1 MNRRTFLNLTA
12 ATCASYLVPH
22 CRAWALRDESGTA
35 SNNKLIVVIL
45 RGGIDGLN
53 VVVPHGEADYYTL
66 RPSIGI
72 QRGNLFDLDGHFGLH
87 PALSALEPFWKNRTL
102 SFVHAS
108 GSPDP
113 TRSHFD
119 AQDYLESGAPGSKVI
134 STGWLNRLLA
144 QLPTKASPVR
154 AISLGP
160 TLPRICSGPATV
172 ATVAPETKNRTLLV
186 DKPTIEQA
194 FDQLYLPRKDE
205 MSKVYADAQ
214 AAHKEV
220 SHALDV
226 ADKQDEAERKEQII
240 ANKGAPLPRNYNYFG
255 KQIAGLFRTD
265 PSVQIAFVDFGGWD
279 THINQGAAQGQ
290 LANHLTPLG
299 AGLADLAKGL
309 GPLYDSTQ
317 IIVMSEFG
325 RTAHEN
331 GNGGTDHGHG
341 NVIWLM
347 GGGAGGAPIGGKVYA
362 RWAGLKTGGLYEQRD
377 LAATTDF
384 RSVLCALLADRMKL
398 SSTALAA
405 IFPDFQYTTNP
416 FVQV

>member
-1 MNRRTFLNLTA
+1 VKRREFLSLAA

-22 CRAWALRDESGTA
+22 CRAWAY
-35 SNNKLIVVIL
+35 SNGQDNVDNKKLIVVIL

-53 VVVPHGEADYYTL
+53 VVIPHGDSEYYAA
-66 RPSIGI
+66 RPTIAI
-72 QRGNLFDLDGHFGLH
+72 PRGSLYDLDGHFGMH
-87 PALSALEPFWKNRTL
+87 PALSSLEPFWQNRTL
-102 SFVHAS
+102 AFVHAS

-119 AQDYLESGAPGSKVI
+119 AQDYLESGVPGSKVT

-144 QLPTKASPVR
+144 QLPANSSPVR
-154 AISLGP
+154 AISIGP
-160 TLPRICSGPATV
+160 TLPRIFSGPATV
-172 ATVAPETKNRTLLV
+172 ATIAPETKNRALV
-186 DKPTIEQA
+186 VDRPAIEQA
-194 FDQLYLPRKDE
+194 FDQLYLGRKDE
-205 MSKVYADAQ
+205 LSKVYGEAL

-220 SHALDV
+220 NQALDI
-226 ADKQDEAERKEQII
+226 AEKQDQHMQREQII

-255 KQIAGLFRTD
+255 KQIAALFRTD
-265 PSVQIAFVDFGGWD
+265 PSVQVAFVDFGGWD
-279 THINQGAAQGQ
+279 THVNQGAAQGQ
-290 LANHLTPLG
+290 LANHLTPLA

-309 GPLYDSTQ
+309 GAQYANTQ

-347 GGGAGGAPIGGKVYA
+347 GGSTPGGKVYA
-362 RWAGLKTGGLYEQRD
+362 RWNGLKNSGLYESRD

-384 RSVLCALLADRMKL
+384 RSVLCAALTEPMRL
-398 SSTALAA
+398 SSKDLST
-405 IFPDFQYTTNP
+405 IFPDFSYANNP
-416 FVQV
+416 FVRT

>member
-1 MNRRTFLNLTA
+1 MKRREFIGLAA

-22 CRAWALRDESGTA
+22 CRAWAY
-35 SNNKLIVVIL
+35 SNGSDNSDSKKLIVVIL

-53 VVVPHGEADYYTL
+53 VVVPHGDPEYYKI
-66 RPSIGI
+66 RPTIGI
-72 QRGNLFDLDGHFGLH
+72 QRASLYDLDGHFGMH
-87 PALSALEPFWKNRTL
+87 PALAPLEPFWQNKTL

-119 AQDYLESGAPGSKVI
+119 AQDYLESGAPGSKVT
-134 STGWLNRLLA
+134 STGWLNRLLT
-144 QLPTKASPVR
+144 QLPTKTSPVR
-154 AISLGP
+154 AISFGP

-172 ATVAPETKNRTLLV
+172 ATVAPETKNRATAV
-186 DKPTIEQA
+186 DKPAIEQA
-194 FDQLYLPRKDE
+194 FDQLYLNRKDE
-205 MSKVYADAQ
+205 LSKIYSDGL

-220 SHALDV
+220 TRALDV
-226 ADKQDEAERKEQII
+226 ADKQDQEALREQII

-265 PSVQIAFVDFGGWD
+265 PSVQVAFVDFGGWD
-279 THINQGAAQGQ
+279 THVNQGAAQGQ
-290 LANHLTPLG
+290 LATHLTPLA
-299 AGLADLAKGL
+299 AGLADLIKGL
-309 GPLYDSTQ
+309 GPLYANTQ
-317 IIVMSEFG
+317 IVVMSEFG

-347 GGGAGGAPIGGKVYA
+347 GGGTPGGKVYA
-362 RWAGLKTGGLYEQRD
+362 RWSGLSTSGLYESRD

-384 RSVLCALLADRMKL
+384 RSVLCAALGEHIGL
-398 SSTALAA
+398 STVALRTV
-405 IFPDFQYTTNP
+405 FPDFQYTTNP
-416 FVQV
+416 FVRA